1 MNAIES
7 NCFDGIQSNEDCMK
21 PPKLIFSLC
30 QWSILH
36 KTVECYVQI
45 IKIID
50 KSHRLHLKICRQTIK
65 LILLYMNPLNVSV
78 NFILSICFVSALFF
92 CRWCCYKCITND
104 HGINDIWHQFS
115 AAVDPHSDLWPTKYH
130 TLSVS
135 IQSSLNVVVGIIN
148 RSWLDTS

>member
-7 NCFDGIQSNEDCMK
+7 NCFDGIQSNEDCMR

-50 KSHRLHLKICRQTIK
+50 KSHRLHLKICRQTKID
-65 LILLYMNPLNVSV
+65 
-78 NFILSICFVSALFF
+78 FVIHESFERLRKFHSFNLFCVCAFFFVVGVVISALQMIMGSMTF
-92 CRWCCYKCITND
+92 
-104 HGINDIWHQFS
+104 
-115 AAVDPHSDLWPTKYH
+115 
-130 TLSVS
+130 
-135 IQSSLNVVVGIIN
+135 
-148 RSWLDTS
+148 DTSSALLLTPIRTFGQQNTILYQYQFNQV